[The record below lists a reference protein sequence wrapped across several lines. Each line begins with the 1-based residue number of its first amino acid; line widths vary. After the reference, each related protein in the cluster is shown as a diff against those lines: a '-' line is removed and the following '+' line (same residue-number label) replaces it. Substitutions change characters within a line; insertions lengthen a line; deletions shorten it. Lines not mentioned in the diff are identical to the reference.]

1 MARAPIGEMF
11 IELGLDTTKFGKG
24 ASSTRSAIRFF
35 GSEVRAL
42 DNIMKS
48 SGKSLDLLGQ
58 KHKAL
63 GNQIEAQKQRIKQL
77 QDAYND
83 PKKSQTRKDA
93 IAAQI
98 GNETAKLKAME
109 GQLKLVNAEMD
120 KLQTPRTIG
129 LRLEEAG
136 AKIESFGQKM
146 KSVSGKISSIGD
158 GLTKG
163 VTAPIVAGAGIA
175 IKAAMDYESAFA
187 GVKKTVDGTAQDF
200 EKLSSGI
207 REMSKT
213 MPASAVEIA
222 NVAEAAGQLGI
233 KKEDILSFSKTM
245 IDLGESTNLSAT
257 DAAAAIAKLANITGM
272 TADDYS
278 RFGSAVVALGNNF
291 ATTEADIVNMSTRLA
306 SAGTMAGLTN
316 QEILALATAMSS
328 VGIEA
333 EAGGTAMS
341 QTLATIGKA
350 VDTASED
357 VQKFA
362 TVAGMSA
369 EEFTAAW
376 KEKPMDALKA
386 FISGLQEMDKQGF
399 SSTAILEDLGMSGV
413 RQSNMLKALGLAF
426 GTVEDATKLAN
437 EAWSE
442 NTALSEEAAQRYET
456 TESKVQMLKNQVTDL
471 AIEFGGPLLDAIKD
485 SLEAG
490 KPFIKWASELAKNFS
505 SLSREQQQ
513 NIVKWG
519 GLIAVAGPF
528 LSFVGR
534 AGGGISTLIRGFG
547 KLTGGIGKGIGS
559 FKNLGKA
566 AEVAS
571 GASGMAG
578 AASSAAELGGAVGA
592 LSNPIGLLVGTTA
605 LLAGGV
611 ALLAAEKDR
620 ARQRAE
626 EFGTALDNAQRKELQ
641 DFKVKVDEAK
651 SAIVDF
657 TSKSVD
663 VDKVKEAFKSLRDE
677 IEQTSKNANQR
688 LEELGKKWG
697 LSDEQIQKAKAKNQL
712 MVENTDSMVNQINEI
727 YERHKGD
734 ASSFSQEEKDIIL
747 NNQREITRAKLEL
760 MKLSNKQQTA
770 VMKALN
776 GEINQLNET
785 QLKETTKSLKKAMD
799 EENRIFK
806 ESKDELKTL
815 YESGMLDKE
824 EYNAKMKRLESEH
837 QATMENLGT
846 KYVEAMK
853 RMDRLAKERTG
864 QNWNYWEEAKKVL
877 EEYGMSFD
885 DIGKKAQ
892 EAAKAGGQS
901 TGMLAKY
908 TADMTKETKEAN
920 DAWSALVGTLD
931 EKTGRFEIKSNVKE
945 AINEATQS
953 QESWEQLMFIAKN
966 ADLETNARV
975 TIAEALAESGRWDSM
990 TLEEKELV
998 LDGKKGLQA
1007 IFDSK
1012 KNLEAWNQIPA
1023 EMKELILKNDEVI
1036 GNAENA
1042 QKILENW
1049 NALTPEQKKLIAD
1062 DENVRNVIASSTANL
1077 MGWDLLTT
1085 DPKNLTGDM
1094 TNLSEV
1100 LALGDGAL
1108 QAWNA
1113 VIPDPKTLTAQDETS
1128 GGVESAKTTVGMLAG
1143 LNIVP
1148 PIPLLSVDQTGD
1160 GVSKAQDSVNSVK
1173 QNKPSDVKAD
1183 NKTIGPVRDANKAV
1197 NSVKQKNPSDIKA
1210 NDHASLV
1217 AQAVQGQ
1224 LNLIERNVVVTI
1236 TANRVGNFSRNEK
1249 GTNFH
1254 PGGLAMVNDQKGPL
1268 YKELIQLPSGKSFI
1282 PEGRNVLLDLPRG
1295 TKVLPANRTRDLMRA
1310 KGVPGYKDGIGF
1322 PDNSFIFR
1330 EFKTSKPQQEND
1342 AVLQVLKQIL
1352 FELKINR
1359 TNPEISQ
1366 GAGNVYFDTEKVG
1379 RVIQERLD
1387 RNSRMQSRMKGEVN
1401 FE

>member
-48 SGKSLDLLGQ
+48 SGKNLDLLGQ

-77 QDAYND
+77 QEAYND
-83 PKKSQTRKDA
+83 PKKSQARKDA

-120 KLQTPRTIG
+120 KLQKPRTIG

-136 AKIESFGQKM
+136 AKIESFGNRIKE
-146 KSVSGKISSIGD
+146 VSSKVSSIGD

-163 VTAPIVAGAGIA
+163 ITAPIVAGAGIA
-175 IKAAMDYESAFA
+175 IKAAVDYESAFA

-207 REMSKT
+207 REMAKT

-233 KKEDILSFSKTM
+233 KKEDILSFTKTM

-257 DAAAAIAKLANITGM
+257 DAATAIAKMGNITGL
-272 TADDYS
+272 TADEYS
-278 RFGSAVVALGNNF
+278 RFGSSIVALGNNF
-291 ATTEADIVNMSTRLA
+291 ATTEADIVNMSTRMA
-306 SAGTMAGLTN
+306 SAGTLAGLTN

-350 VDTASED
+350 VDEAGDD
-357 VQKFA
+357 VQRFA
-362 TVAGMSA
+362 EVAGMSA
-369 EEFTAAW
+369 EEFSAKW
-376 KEKPMDALKA
+376 KEKPIEAIQE
-386 FISGLQEMDKQGF
+386 FIKGLGKLDEKGESATQV
-399 SSTAILEDLGMSGV
+399 LEDLGLSGI
-413 RQSNMLKALGLAF
+413 RQSNMLKSLGLAS
-426 GTVEDATKLAN
+426 GELTKAVETSNK
-437 EAWSE
+437 AWE
-442 NTALSEEAAQRYET
+442 KNTALSEEAAQRYKT
-456 TESKVQMLKNQVTDL
+456 TESKLKTLKNKVNDL
-471 AIEFGGPLLDAIKD
+471 AIEFGGPLVDALRDGLDAA
-485 SLEAG
+485 E
-490 KPFIKWASELAKNFS
+490 PFIKDLAEMAKNFS

-519 GLIAVAGPF
+519 GLIAAAGPF
-528 LSFVGR
+528 LSFAGR
-534 AGGGISTLIRGFG
+534 VGGGISTLISGFG

-578 AASSAAELGGAVGA
+578 AASSAAELGSAVGA

-626 EFGTALDNAQRKELQ
+626 EFGTALDNTQRKELQ

-663 VDKVKEAFKSLRDE
+663 VDRVKKAFKSLHDE
-677 IEQTSKNANQR
+677 IEQSSKNANQR
-688 LEELGKKWG
+688 LEELGEKWG
-697 LSDEQIQKAKAKNQL
+697 LSDEQIQKGKAKNQL

-747 NNQREITRAKLEL
+747 NNQQEITRAKLKL
-760 MKLSNKQQTA
+760 MELSNEQQTA

-776 GEINQLNET
+776 GNIQQLNET
-785 QLKETTKSLKKAMD
+785 QLKETAKSLKKAMD

-806 ESKDELKTL
+806 ESKNELKDL
-815 YESGMLDKE
+815 YESGTLDKE
-824 EYNAKMKRLESEH
+824 EYNAKMRRLESEH

-853 RMDRLAKERTG
+853 RMDKLAKERTG

-892 EAAKAGGQS
+892 EAAKAGGHS

-975 TIAEALAESGRWDSM
+975 TIAEALAESGRWNSM
-990 TLEEKELV
+990 TPEEKKLV
-998 LDGKKGLQA
+998 LDGKQGLQA

-1012 KNLEAWNQIPA
+1012 KHLEIWNSLPA
-1023 EMKELILKNDEVI
+1023 EVKELLLKNEDVVNKAGTAKE
-1036 GNAENA
+1036 A
-1042 QKILENW
+1042 LENY
-1049 NALTPEQKKLIAD
+1049 NKLTPQQKELLAKDEQL
-1062 DENVRNVIASSTANL
+1062 RGVIASSTDSL
-1077 MGWDLLTT
+1077 IGWDILTVG
-1085 DPKNLTGDM
+1085 PKVIDGDNTGVM
-1094 TNLSEV
+1094 GAFALSDET
-1100 LALGDGAL
+1100 L
-1108 QAWNA
+1108 QAWA
-1113 VIPDPKTLTAQDETS
+1113 GTTVPSKDITAEDKTSE
-1128 GGVESAKTTVGMLAG
+1128 GVEKAKATTGVLAG
-1143 LNIVP
+1143 MNIVP
-1148 PIPLLSVDQTGD
+1148 PIPLFSIDQTQQGVEQAKGAIATVKQETPAAVKAKDETAGPTKTAKNNIDKVKQDGPSQLKATD
-1160 GVSKAQDSVNSVK
+1160 GVSGVAKSAK
-1173 QNKPSDVKAD
+1173 
-1183 NKTIGPVRDANKAV
+1183 DALDLL
-1197 NSVKQKNPSDIKA
+1197 PRHI
-1210 NDHASLV
+1210 L
-1217 AQAVQGQ
+1217 
-1224 LNLIERNVVVTI
+1224 VTI
-1236 TANRVGNFSRNEK
+1236 EAQRVGNFSRNEK
-1249 GTNFH
+1249 GTNYH

-1268 YKELIQLPSGKSFI
+1268 YKELIQLPSGDSFI
-1282 PEGRNVLLDLPRG
+1282 PEGRNVVLDLPRG
-1295 TKVLPANRTRDLMRA
+1295 SKVLPANRTRDLMRA
-1310 KGVPGYKDGIGF
+1310 KGIPGYKDGIGF
-1322 PDNSFIFR
+1322 TDNSFIFR
-1330 EFKTSKPQQEND
+1330 EFKTSKPQQKD
-1342 AVLQVLKQIL
+1342 DGVLQVLKQIL
-1352 FELKINR
+1352 IELKINR
-1359 TNPEISQ
+1359 KPTESNQ
-1366 GAGNVYFDTEKVG
+1366 VGGAVYMDGEKVG
-1379 RVIQERLD
+1379 RVIQERID
-1387 RNSRMQSRMKGEVN
+1387 RYSQMQKRMRGEV
-1401 FE
+1401 